1 MTFHALPQ
9 LPLTHDRTSDDL
21 SRAPDHSFVRAKFK
35 RGRDRCSRAYRRL
48 ACVRPCTHRDAFVF
62 RGFCRFARP
71 VAGQADRH
79 GW

>member
-21 SRAPDHSFVRAKFK
+21 SRAPNHSFVRAKFK

-48 ACVRPCTHRDAFVF
+48 SEAL
-62 RGFCRFARP
+62 P
-71 VAGQADRH
+71 VYAAADQDVC
-79 GW
+79 GVDM

>member
-35 RGRDRCSRAYRRL
+35 PGE
-48 ACVRPCTHRDAFVF
+48 
-62 RGFCRFARP
+62 GEIG
-71 VAGQADRH
+71 VAAPIG
-79 GW
+79 G